1 MDDCQQ
7 APELSPVLLVIV
19 CQTNIIL
26 YEGLGVLR
34 WIESPVS
41 PQGSGIFLLELPWVG
56 LEHGGQAAVD
66 PYTPIMLNGCIVTA
80 DRLSF
85 SCTVSFSPAAS
96 QHIMT
101 PDYVTT
107 GIVSNWGDH
116 REIKDEDQIQGLPQ
130 RL

>member
-1 MDDCQQ
+1 M
-7 APELSPVLLVIV
+7 
-19 CQTNIIL
+19 
-26 YEGLGVLR
+26 LR
-34 WIESPVS
+34 GIESPVS
-41 PQGSGIFLLELPWVG
+41 PQGSGVFLLELPWVG
-56 LEHGGQAAVD
+56 LGHGGQAASG
-66 PYTPIMLNGCIVTA
+66 PHTPTMLNGCIVTV
-80 DRLSF
+80 DLLSSSSYNLF
-85 SCTVSFSPAAS
+85 FPCS